1 MDGMWDFV
9 TLVSQRSE
17 EILIVMFKPDELRI
31 FVS

>member
-1 MDGMWDFV
+1 VDGMWDFV